1 MADYILSVF
10 FYNICIL
17 MTEFKSGIP
26 VQLPVI
32 NRFMC
37 ALFLQSQCINY
48 IFHQITKRNN
58 KRNKHTIQV
67 LKRYEY
73 IYILETFKKIK

>member
-32 NRFMC
+32 NRFMY

-48 IFHQITKRNN
+48 IFHQVTKRNPTN
-58 KRNKHTIQV
+58 
-67 LKRYEY
+67 
-73 IYILETFKKIK
+73 ETNTRFRS